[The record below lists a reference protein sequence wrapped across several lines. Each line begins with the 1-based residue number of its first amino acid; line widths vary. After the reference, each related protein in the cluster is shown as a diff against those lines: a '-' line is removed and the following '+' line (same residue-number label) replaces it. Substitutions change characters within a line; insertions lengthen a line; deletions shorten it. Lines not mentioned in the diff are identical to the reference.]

1 VLGKLWKVHSSCGDK
16 RWSTGWKRARP
27 GGGVTH
33 EVFGG
38 FGGRV
43 VGSLTKLRDG
53 FTLWSMNKVTMKSR
67 AVLLVDNEKTRPKE
81 FTSGSTF

>member
-1 VLGKLWKVHSSCGDK
+1 VGTKGDRRVGKGP
-16 RWSTGWKRARP
+16 AR

-53 FTLWSMNKVTMKSR
+53 FTLWSMGKVTMKSR